1 MQEIASTIIY
11 TEDSWANSPLS
22 IARHYGSV
30 NINGKTYIIVN
41 KDGKDIYEC
50 SHEAEKEGREMAIP
64 PGEPCDLIDASYQ
77 SIYKAVGRNEFIKMV
92 KQGKSLHDMQQL
104 VGK

>member
-1 MQEIASTIIY
+1 MTSAIIY

-30 NINGKTYIIVN
+30 KINGKTYIIVN

-50 SHEAEKEGREMAIP
+50 SYEAEKEGRAKAIP

-77 SIYKAVGRNEFIKMV
+77 SIYRAVGRDEFIKMV
-92 KQGKSLHDMQQL
+92 KQGKSLQEMRQL